1 MFKDAIDTAAES
13 GKGEVV
19 EELLQYF
26 CKFSE
31 KEVSVVV
38 GPFGGDMMGLAR

>member
-38 GPFGGDMMGLAR
+38 GPFGGI